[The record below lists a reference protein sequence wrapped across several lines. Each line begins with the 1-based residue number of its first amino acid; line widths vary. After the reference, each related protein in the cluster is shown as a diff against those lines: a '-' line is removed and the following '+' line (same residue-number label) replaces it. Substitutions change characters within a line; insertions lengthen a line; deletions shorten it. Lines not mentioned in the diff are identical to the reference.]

1 MAIIRGTQTSNR
13 IGPPGA
19 IEEQITGT
27 DDDAMGTWTYTRN
40 AASYPV
46 NSTQWTRKF
55 RESERVGYTGNGTG
69 KLDNKWLD
77 WMLVAPPQ
85 RLENE
90 VAWAGRATGNRIRK
104 AMFAWDAAI
113 DQSPGQY
120 GLTVTLVS
128 DGDVTEE
135 PIA

>member
-1 MAIIRGTQTSNR
+1 MAIVKGTQVSNK
-13 IGPPGA
+13 IGPPGQ
-19 IEEQITGT
+19 IEEQMTGT
-27 DDDAMGTWTYTRN
+27 DDDAMATWTYTRN

-55 RESERVGYTGNGTG
+55 RESERGGYTGNGTG

-77 WMLVAPPQ
+77 WMLIDPPQ

-90 VAWAGRATGNRIRK
+90 VAWSGDSSGNLLRK

-128 DGDVTEE
+128 DGDPEE
-135 PIA
+135 ETIT